1 MADPINFLTSLAQ
14 ALSALSLYPDGHAH
28 RERALDRIFESL
40 LDLLSDDPNPAFSFL
55 GDELIYNDRP
65 LRELR
70 DWGWS
75 RKLSD
80 VGVQR
85 LVLNR
90 ETTREELEGFLDEVL
105 ARVTL
110 QNVDT
115 AEARQM
121 RKSSIRYGAIGI
133 RGDLEHNDEPV
144 VTATL
149 SFSLQEEAETI
160 DWIHEELQSGRALPL
175 QEAEAVVRGLTVAMH
190 GDQQM
195 ILPLLNLRN
204 FDEYTTTHSLNVCV
218 LAMALAE
225 WMGLGARDV
234 RAFGVAGLMHDLGKT
249 TIPLEILN
257 KPGKFTDEER
267 EIMQRHPIEGAKLII
282 SSEPDMALAAVVA
295 YEHHVMLNGNGGG
308 YPTFAFAR
316 NCHRGSKFVHVCDV
330 YDALRTT
337 RPYRGAWE
345 SEKVLAYMEE
355 RSGLEFEG
363 EVAHAFTQMMREWE
377 PQMTELQHN
386 GGPEN

>member
-1 MADPINFLTSLAQ
+1 VADPIDFLNSLAQ
-14 ALSALSLYPDGHAH
+14 ALSALSLYPDGHSH

-40 LDLLSDDPNPAFSFL
+40 VDLLSDDPNPTFSFL

-75 RKLSD
+75 KKLSD

-85 LVLNR
+85 LLLNR
-90 ETTREELEGFLDEVL
+90 ETTREELEGFLEEVL

-110 QNVDT
+110 QSIDT
-115 AEARQM
+115 AEARQV
-121 RKSSIRYGAIGI
+121 RRSSIRYGAIGI
-133 RGDLEHNDEPV
+133 RENQEHDDQAI
-144 VTATL
+144 VTASL
-149 SFSLQEEAETI
+149 SFSLQEEADTI
-160 DWIHEELQSGRALPL
+160 DWIHKELQSGRALPL
-175 QEAEAVVRGLTVAMH
+175 QEAEAVVRALTVAMH

-195 ILPLLNLRN
+195 IIPLLNLRN

-225 WMGLGARDV
+225 WMGLGGRDV

-249 TIPLEILN
+249 TIPIEILN
-257 KPGKFTDEER
+257 KAGALTHAER
-267 EIMQRHPIEGAKLII
+267 EIMKRHPVEGAKIII
-282 SSEPDMALAAVVA
+282 STEPDLALAAVVA
-295 YEHHVMLNGNGGG
+295 YEHHIMLNGGG

-316 NCHRGSKFVHVCDV
+316 DCHRGSKFVHVCDV

-345 SEKVLAYMEE
+345 SDKVLAYMEE

-377 PQMTELQHN
+377 PQMTELQYDDDAKN
-386 GGPEN
+386 

>member
-1 MADPINFLTSLAQ
+1 VADPIDFLNSLAQ
-14 ALSALSLYPDGHAH
+14 ALSALSLYPDGHSH

-40 LDLLSDDPNPAFSFL
+40 VDLLSDDPNPTFSFL

-75 RKLSD
+75 KKLSD

-85 LVLNR
+85 LLLNR
-90 ETTREELEGFLDEVL
+90 ETTREELEGFLEEVL

-110 QNVDT
+110 QSIDT

-121 RKSSIRYGAIGI
+121 RRSSIRYGAIGI
-133 RGDLEHNDEPV
+133 RENQEHDDQAI
-144 VTATL
+144 VTASL
-149 SFSLQEEAETI
+149 SFSLQEEADTI

-175 QEAEAVVRGLTVAMH
+175 QEAEAVVRALTVAMH

-195 ILPLLNLRN
+195 IIPLLNLRN

-225 WMGLGARDV
+225 WMGLGGRDV

-249 TIPLEILN
+249 TIPIEILN
-257 KPGKFTDEER
+257 KAGALTHAER
-267 EIMQRHPIEGAKLII
+267 EIMKRHPVEGAKIII
-282 SSEPDMALAAVVA
+282 STEPDLALAAVVA
-295 YEHHVMLNGNGGG
+295 YEHHIMLNGGG

-316 NCHRGSKFVHVCDV
+316 DCHRGSKFVHVCDV

-345 SEKVLAYMEE
+345 SDKVLAYMEE

-377 PQMTELQHN
+377 PQMTELQYDDDAKN
-386 GGPEN
+386 

>member
-1 MADPINFLTSLAQ
+1 VADPINFLNSLAQ
-14 ALSALSLYPDGHAH
+14 ALSALSLYPDGHSH

-40 LDLLSDDPNPAFSFL
+40 VDLVSDDPNPAFSFL

-75 RKLSD
+75 KKLSD

-85 LVLNR
+85 LLLNR

-110 QNVDT
+110 QNIDT

-121 RKSSIRYGAIGI
+121 RRSSIRFGAIGI
-133 RGDLEHNDEPV
+133 RGEHEDDDEAV
-144 VTATL
+144 VTAAL

-160 DWIHEELQSGRALPL
+160 DWIHDELQSGRALPL
-175 QEAEAVVRGLTVAMH
+175 QEAEAVVRALTVAMH

-195 ILPLLNLRN
+195 IIPLLNLRN

-257 KPGKFTDEER
+257 KAGTLTHEER
-267 EIMQRHPIEGAKLII
+267 EIMKRHPVEGAKIII
-282 SSEPDMALAAVVA
+282 STEPDLDLAAVVA
-295 YEHHVMLNGNGGG
+295 YEHHVMLNGGG

-316 NCHRGSKFVHVCDV
+316 DCHRGSKFVHVCDV

-345 SEKVLAYMEE
+345 SDKVLAYMEE

-363 EVAHAFTQMMREWE
+363 EIAHAFTQMMREWE
-377 PQMTELQHN
+377 PQMTELQYDDA
-386 GGPEN
+386 PEN

>member
-1 MADPINFLTSLAQ
+1 MADPIDFLNSLAQ
-14 ALSALSLYPDGHAH
+14 ALSALSLYPDGHSH

-40 LDLLSDDPNPAFSFL
+40 VDLLSDDPNPTFSFL

-75 RKLSD
+75 KKLSD

-85 LVLNR
+85 LLLNR
-90 ETTREELEGFLDEVL
+90 ETTREELEGFLEEVL

-110 QNVDT
+110 QSIDT
-115 AEARQM
+115 AEARQV
-121 RKSSIRYGAIGI
+121 RRSSIRYGAIGI
-133 RGDLEHNDEPV
+133 RENQEHDDQAI
-144 VTATL
+144 VTASL
-149 SFSLQEEAETI
+149 SFSLQEEADTI

-175 QEAEAVVRGLTVAMH
+175 QEAEAVVRALTVAMH

-195 ILPLLNLRN
+195 IIPLLNLRN

-225 WMGLGARDV
+225 WMGLGGRDV

-249 TIPLEILN
+249 TIPIEILN
-257 KPGKFTDEER
+257 KAGALTHAER
-267 EIMQRHPIEGAKLII
+267 EIMKRHPVEGAKIII
-282 SSEPDMALAAVVA
+282 STEPDLALAAVVA
-295 YEHHVMLNGNGGG
+295 YEHHIMLNGGG

-316 NCHRGSKFVHVCDV
+316 DCHRGSKFVHVCDV

-345 SEKVLAYMEE
+345 SDKVLAYMEE

-377 PQMTELQHN
+377 PQMTELQYDDDAKN
-386 GGPEN
+386 

>member
-1 MADPINFLTSLAQ
+1 VADPINFLNSLAQ
-14 ALSALSLYPDGHAH
+14 ALSALSLYPDGHSH

-40 LDLLSDDPNPAFSFL
+40 VDLVNDDPNPAFSFL

-75 RKLSD
+75 KKLSD

-85 LVLNR
+85 LLLNR

-110 QNVDT
+110 QNIDT

-121 RKSSIRYGAIGI
+121 RRSSIRFGAIGI
-133 RGDLEHNDEPV
+133 RGEHEHDDEAV
-144 VTATL
+144 VTAAL

-160 DWIHEELQSGRALPL
+160 DWIHDELQSGRALPL
-175 QEAEAVVRGLTVAMH
+175 PEAEAVVRALTVAMH

-195 ILPLLNLRN
+195 IIPLLNLRN

-257 KPGKFTDEER
+257 KAGTLTHEER
-267 EIMQRHPIEGAKLII
+267 EIMKGHPVAGAKIII
-282 SSEPDMALAAVVA
+282 STEPDLDLAAVVA
-295 YEHHVMLNGNGGG
+295 YEHHVMLNGGG

-316 NCHRGSKFVHVCDV
+316 DCHRGSKFVHVCDV

-355 RSGLEFEG
+355 RSGIEFEG
-363 EVAHAFTQMMREWE
+363 ELAHAFTQMMREWE
-377 PQMTELQHN
+377 PQMTELQYDDA
-386 GGPEN
+386 PEN

>member
-1 MADPINFLTSLAQ
+1 MADPIDFLNSLAQ
-14 ALSALSLYPDGHAH
+14 ALSALSLYPDGHSH

-40 LDLLSDDPNPAFSFL
+40 VDLLSDDPNPTFSFL

-75 RKLSD
+75 KKLSD

-85 LVLNR
+85 LLLNC
-90 ETTREELEGFLDEVL
+90 ETTREELEGFLEEVL

-110 QNVDT
+110 QSIDT

-121 RKSSIRYGAIGI
+121 RRSSIRYGAIGI
-133 RGDLEHNDEPV
+133 RENQEHDDQAI
-144 VTATL
+144 VTASL
-149 SFSLQEEAETI
+149 SFSLQEEADTI

-175 QEAEAVVRGLTVAMH
+175 QEAEAVVRALTVAMH

-195 ILPLLNLRN
+195 IIPLLNLRN

-225 WMGLGARDV
+225 WMGLGGRDV

-249 TIPLEILN
+249 TIPIEILN
-257 KPGKFTDEER
+257 KAGALTHAER
-267 EIMQRHPIEGAKLII
+267 EIMKRHPVEGAKIII
-282 SSEPDMALAAVVA
+282 STEPDLALAAVVA
-295 YEHHVMLNGNGGG
+295 YEHHIMLNGGG

-316 NCHRGSKFVHVCDV
+316 DCHRGSKFVHVCDV

-345 SEKVLAYMEE
+345 SDKVLAYMEE

-377 PQMTELQHN
+377 PQMTELQYDDDAKN
-386 GGPEN
+386 

>member
-1 MADPINFLTSLAQ
+1 MADPIDFLNSLAQ
-14 ALSALSLYPDGHAH
+14 ALSALSLYPDGHSH

-40 LDLLSDDPNPAFSFL
+40 VDLLSDDPNPTFSFL
-55 GDELIYNDRP
+55 GEELIYNDRP

-75 RKLSD
+75 KKLSD

-85 LVLNR
+85 LLLNC
-90 ETTREELEGFLDEVL
+90 ETTREELEGFLEEVL

-110 QNVDT
+110 QSIDT

-121 RKSSIRYGAIGI
+121 RRSSIRYGAIGI
-133 RGDLEHNDEPV
+133 RENQEHDDQAI
-144 VTATL
+144 VTASL
-149 SFSLQEEAETI
+149 SFSLQEEADTI

-175 QEAEAVVRGLTVAMH
+175 QEAEAVVRALTVAMH

-195 ILPLLNLRN
+195 IIPLLNLRN

-225 WMGLGARDV
+225 WMGLGGRDV

-249 TIPLEILN
+249 TIPIEILN
-257 KPGKFTDEER
+257 KAGALTHAER
-267 EIMQRHPIEGAKLII
+267 EIMKRHPVEGAKIII
-282 SSEPDMALAAVVA
+282 STEPDLALAAVVA
-295 YEHHVMLNGNGGG
+295 YEHHIMLNGGG

-316 NCHRGSKFVHVCDV
+316 DCHRGSKFVHVCDV

-345 SEKVLAYMEE
+345 SDKVLAYMEE

-377 PQMTELQHN
+377 PQMTELQYDDDAKN
-386 GGPEN
+386 

>member
-1 MADPINFLTSLAQ
+1 MADPIDFLNSLAQ
-14 ALSALSLYPDGHAH
+14 ALSALSLYPDGHSH

-40 LDLLSDDPNPAFSFL
+40 VDLLSDDPNPTFSFL

-75 RKLSD
+75 KKLSD

-85 LVLNR
+85 LLLNR
-90 ETTREELEGFLDEVL
+90 ETTREELEGFLEEVL

-110 QNVDT
+110 QSIDT

-121 RKSSIRYGAIGI
+121 RRSSIRYGAIGI
-133 RGDLEHNDEPV
+133 REDHEHDDKAI
-144 VTATL
+144 VTASL
-149 SFSLQEEAETI
+149 SFSLQEEADTI

-175 QEAEAVVRGLTVAMH
+175 QEAEAVVRALTVAMH

-195 ILPLLNLRN
+195 IIPLLNLRN

-225 WMGLGARDV
+225 WMGLGGRDI

-249 TIPLEILN
+249 TIPIEILN
-257 KPGKFTDEER
+257 KAGALTHAER
-267 EIMQRHPIEGAKLII
+267 EIMKRHPVEGAKIII
-282 SSEPDMALAAVVA
+282 STEPDLALAAVVA
-295 YEHHVMLNGNGGG
+295 YEHHIMLNGGG

-316 NCHRGSKFVHVCDV
+316 DCHRGSKFVHVCDV

-345 SEKVLAYMEE
+345 SDKVLAYMEE

-377 PQMTELQHN
+377 PQMTELQYDDDAKN
-386 GGPEN
+386 

>member
-1 MADPINFLTSLAQ
+1 MADPIDFLNSLAQ
-14 ALSALSLYPDGHAH
+14 ALSALSLYPDGHSH

-40 LDLLSDDPNPAFSFL
+40 VDLLSDDPNPTFSFL
-55 GDELIYNDRP
+55 GEELIYNDRP

-75 RKLSD
+75 KKLSD

-85 LVLNR
+85 LLLNR
-90 ETTREELEGFLDEVL
+90 ETTREELEGFLEEVL

-110 QNVDT
+110 QSIDT
-115 AEARQM
+115 AEARQV
-121 RKSSIRYGAIGI
+121 RRSSIRYGAIGI
-133 RGDLEHNDEPV
+133 RENQEHDDQAI
-144 VTATL
+144 VTASL
-149 SFSLQEEAETI
+149 SFSLQEEADTI

-175 QEAEAVVRGLTVAMH
+175 QEAEAVVRALTVAMH

-195 ILPLLNLRN
+195 IIPLLNLRN

-225 WMGLGARDV
+225 WMGLGGRDV

-249 TIPLEILN
+249 TIPIEILN
-257 KPGKFTDEER
+257 KAGALTHAER
-267 EIMQRHPIEGAKLII
+267 EIMKRHPVEGAKIII
-282 SSEPDMALAAVVA
+282 STEPDLALAAVVA
-295 YEHHVMLNGNGGG
+295 YEHHIMLNGGG

-316 NCHRGSKFVHVCDV
+316 DCHRGSKFVHVCDV

-345 SEKVLAYMEE
+345 SDKVLAYMEE

-377 PQMTELQHN
+377 PQMTELQYDDDAKN
-386 GGPEN
+386 

>member
-1 MADPINFLTSLAQ
+1 MADPINFLNSLAQ
-14 ALSALSLYPDGHAH
+14 ALSALSLYPDGHSH

-40 LDLLSDDPNPAFSFL
+40 VDLVSDDPNPAFSFL

-75 RKLSD
+75 KKLSD

-85 LVLNR
+85 LLLNR

-110 QNVDT
+110 QNIDT

-121 RKSSIRYGAIGI
+121 RRSSIRFGAIGI
-133 RGDLEHNDEPV
+133 RGEHEDDDEAV
-144 VTATL
+144 VTAAL

-160 DWIHEELQSGRALPL
+160 DWIHDELQSGRALPL
-175 QEAEAVVRGLTVAMH
+175 QEAEAVVRALTVAMH

-195 ILPLLNLRN
+195 IIPLLNLRN

-257 KPGKFTDEER
+257 KAGTLTHEER
-267 EIMQRHPIEGAKLII
+267 EIMKRHPVEGAKIII
-282 SSEPDMALAAVVA
+282 STEPDLDLAAVVA
-295 YEHHVMLNGNGGG
+295 YEHHVMLNGGG

-316 NCHRGSKFVHVCDV
+316 DCHRGSKFVHVCDV

-345 SEKVLAYMEE
+345 SDKVLAYMEE

-363 EVAHAFTQMMREWE
+363 EIAHAFTQMMREWE
-377 PQMTELQHN
+377 PQMTELQYDDA
-386 GGPEN
+386 PEN